1 MTGYKSSLM
10 ISVIASPS
18 EIGAWRSIID
28 SDRLPRLPDS
38 ESGLLPMTKS
48 SAGNAV
54 NRLCLEGR
62 EDDGVGR
69 RG

>member
-10 ISVIASPS
+10 ISVIASPG

-38 ESGLLPMTKS
+38 ESGLLAMTRAPPETPS
-48 SAGNAV
+48 MTLS
-54 NRLCLEGR
+54 
-62 EDDGVGR
+62 
-69 RG
+69 